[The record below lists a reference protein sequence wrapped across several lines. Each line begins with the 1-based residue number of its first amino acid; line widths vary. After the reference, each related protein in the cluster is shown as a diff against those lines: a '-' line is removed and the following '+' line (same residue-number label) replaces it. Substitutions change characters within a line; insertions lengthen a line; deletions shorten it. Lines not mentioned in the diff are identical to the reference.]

1 MPFNDAGLGDDLPE
15 LRVSGAIAGLSD
27 VPADHP
33 AVSPMA
39 AQVGVVEGRAGLVIK
54 PGGDLFLVLGVQSLD
69 RSGVHESRCP
79 CGPDYEVPEV
89 LQRKRYDV

>member
-15 LRVSGAIAGLSD
+15 LRVSSAIAGLSD
-27 VPADHP
+27 VPADHR

-39 AQVGVVEGRAGLVIK
+39 GQVGVVEGRAGLVIK
-54 PGGDLFLVLGVQSLD
+54 PSGDLFLVLGVQSPD

-79 CGPDYEVPEV
+79 CGSDYEVPEV